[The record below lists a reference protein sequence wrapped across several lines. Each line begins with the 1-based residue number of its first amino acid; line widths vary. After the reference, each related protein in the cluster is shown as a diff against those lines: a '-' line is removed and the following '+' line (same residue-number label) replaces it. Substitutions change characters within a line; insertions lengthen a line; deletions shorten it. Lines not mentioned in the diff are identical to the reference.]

1 MFPLHTFSKVLIKL
15 VKVFFFLAVVPTTGI
30 PSSLDNLSKSIFIFF
45 FFASSSKLTH
55 NITLLV
61 ISIT

>member
-45 FFASSSKLTH
+45 FLPRQV
-55 NITLLV
+55 N
-61 ISIT
+61 